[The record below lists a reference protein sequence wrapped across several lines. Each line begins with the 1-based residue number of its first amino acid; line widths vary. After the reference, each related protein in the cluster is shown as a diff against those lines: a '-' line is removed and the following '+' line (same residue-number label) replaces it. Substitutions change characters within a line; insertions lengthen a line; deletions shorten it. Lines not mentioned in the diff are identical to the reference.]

1 MASIISRSNGTREIR
16 FCIGEDRRT
25 IRLGKCPKKRAV
37 EIKHHVEELASAKA
51 SRTSIGMDTAKWL
64 AGVEDEIH
72 RRLAGAKLVEPRRRA
87 DAPESLTLSE
97 LLDGWIARDTGIK
110 SGTILNRDQSRK
122 HLLRLVGDLPIESI
136 TPAHGDDFR
145 RAMRADYSEAYTG
158 KMVSLARQMFND
170 AKRRR
175 LIPENPFAD
184 VKRGSQKN
192 PERQRF
198 IDASTIE
205 RVIEAAPDVEWK
217 LLIALSRYGG
227 LRVPSEPLAL
237 TWQDVDWER
246 KRIVIHSV
254 KTEHHVGKATRI
266 IPMFPEIESR
276 LRDVFDAAP
285 DGSTHVITRYRS
297 TTQNLRT
304 QFERIITRAGVTPW
318 PKLWHNLR
326 ASRQTELARDYP
338 IHVVCQ
344 WIGNSKDVAMDHYL
358 QTTDADYERATAKPI
373 DKAHQNAH
381 QSASE
386 LSGWE
391 SKPIFDGL
399 NKPPV
404 FPSGATERK
413 SLHINHIA
421 GAGLEL
427 SQNIPDFSM
436 IHDPCAP
443 KCAPLSADLRF
454 IIDVWPSLPDSVK
467 RSIIQSIRLA
477 GASPVER

>member
-16 FCIGEDRRT
+16 FCIGDDRRT
-25 IRLGKCPKKRAV
+25 IRLGKCPRKTAD
-37 EIKHHVEELASAKA
+37 EILIHVERLVVAKRSNSNIA
-51 SRTSIGMDTAKWL
+51 PATADWL

-72 RRLAGAKLVEPRRRA
+72 RRLAGAKLVEPRRRNGVA
-87 DAPESLTLSE
+87 ESLTLSE

-110 SGTILNRDQSRK
+110 SGTILNRQQARN

-175 LIPENPFAD
+175 LISENPFAD

-198 IDASTIE
+198 ITRETIDK
-205 RVIEAAPDVEWK
+205 VIESAPDNEWK

-246 KRIVIHSV
+246 KRIVIHSI
-254 KTEHHVGKATRI
+254 KTEHHTDKATRI
-266 IPMFPEIESR
+266 IPLFPEIETH
-276 LRDVFDAAP
+276 LRNVFDAAP
-285 DGSTHVITRYRS
+285 EGSTHVITRYRS

-304 QFERIITRAGVTPW
+304 HFERIITRAGVAPW

-373 DKAHQNAH
+373 EPTAKPIGKAHQNAH
-381 QSASE
+381 QQASE
-386 LSGWE
+386 PVCVDVQPLFD
-391 SKPIFDGL
+391 PIHKSSD
-399 NKPPV
+399 

-413 SLHINHIA
+413 SLHLQDIA
-421 GAGLEL
+421 GAGFEPATRGL
-427 SQNIPDFSM
+427 
-436 IHDPCAP
+436 
-443 KCAPLSADLRF
+443 
-454 IIDVWPSLPDSVK
+454 
-467 RSIIQSIRLA
+467 
-477 GASPVER
+477 